1 VALVPFKK
9 AEEDKPALG
18 YYDGGAPPEPAE
30 DDDDALDGRMSFLDH
45 LDELRKRLTHA
56 VVALLVGFLGA
67 FAIAGQ
73 AQEFV
78 MGPLLA
84 TLPPGGTFVY
94 TEPGEQFFL
103 YIKIAAIVGLLFA
116 SPYVML
122 QLWLFVAPGLYAN
135 EKKLAVPFVFFS
147 SSLFLAGAAFSHYLA
162 FPMAF
167 QFFASFSTDKV
178 VFMPR
183 IAPVF
188 SMYAWLLLAMG
199 VMFQL
204 PMLVMVLARLGLVT
218 AGFLAKHIKYAIL
231 IIFIVAAVAS
241 PGGDPVSQTVTAAP
255 MLVLYVISIGVAWI
269 FQKKRDRD
277 GDDEDKG

>member
-1 VALVPFKK
+1 MALVPFKK
-9 AEEDKPALG
+9 AQDENKPALG
-18 YYDGGAPPEPAE
+18 QYDGGDPPEPHDE
-30 DDDDALDGRMSFLDH
+30 DDELDGRMSFLDH
-45 LDELRKRLTHA
+45 LDELRRRLTHA
-56 VVALLVGFLGA
+56 VVALLVGFIGA
-67 FAIAGQ
+67 FAIAQQ

-78 MGPLLA
+78 MQPLLA
-84 TLPPGGTFVY
+84 TLPAGGTFVY

-103 YIKIAAIVGLLFA
+103 YIKIAAIVGLLLA

-135 EKKLAVPFVFFS
+135 EKRLAVPFVFFS
-147 SSLFLAGAAFSHYLA
+147 TALFVSGAAFSHYLA

-167 QFFASFSTDKV
+167 QFFASFSTPQV

-183 IAPVF
+183 VAPVF

-204 PMLVMVLARLGLVT
+204 PMLVMVLARLGIVT
-218 AGFLAKHIKYAIL
+218 AGFLARNIKYAVL

-255 MLVLYVISIGVAWI
+255 MLILYVISIGVAWV
-269 FQKKRDRD
+269 FQKRRDTDDD
-277 GDDEDKG
+277 GDK

>member
-1 VALVPFKK
+1 MALVPFKK
-9 AEEDKPALG
+9 SDAVEPLG
-18 YYDGGAPPEPAE
+18 QHAGGAAEPLDPE
-30 DDDDALDGRMSFLDH
+30 DDLDGRMSFLDH

-56 VVALLVGFLGA
+56 IVALLAGFLLA
-67 FAIAGQ
+67 FAFAQQ

-78 MGPLLA
+78 MKPLLA
-84 TLPPGGTFVY
+84 TLPAGDSFVY

-103 YIKIAAIVGLLFA
+103 FIKIAAILGLLIS

-122 QLWLFVAPGLYAN
+122 QVWLFIAPGLYAN

-147 SSLFLAGAAFSHYLA
+147 SALFLAGAAFSHYLA

-167 QFFASFSTDKV
+167 QFFASFSTDQV
-178 VFMPR
+178 RFMPR
-183 IAPVF
+183 ISPVF

-204 PMLVMVLARLGLVT
+204 PMLVMVLARMGMIT
-218 AGFLAKHIKYAIL
+218 AGFMTKNIKYAVL

-269 FQKKRDRD
+269 FQRKRRT
-277 GDDEDKG
+277 DEDDQDDKA